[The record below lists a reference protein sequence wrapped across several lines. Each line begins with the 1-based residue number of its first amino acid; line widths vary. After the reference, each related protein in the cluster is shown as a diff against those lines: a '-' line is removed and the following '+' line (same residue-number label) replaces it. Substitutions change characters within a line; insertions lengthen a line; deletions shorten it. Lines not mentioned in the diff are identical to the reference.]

1 MNRSSRKKNR
11 SSWLNEKHDKSS
23 RHSLCEYDEESAART
38 RPFSFDEIMLR
49 RENKLLSENVKEGT
63 FESGNILLKEETVE
77 NVSDAFES
85 ERGYKHNNDSS
96 PVMEKHVSEKLVKAG
111 SRKKEENSSMKEDAL
126 VKRKDRESC
135 VSNTELKDK
144 DNKDMSYKDK
154 LGRNNH
160 QKHVRRKNDEWST
173 DDSENEPEKKH
184 SRDLADRDRHAERS
198 REDLERGSKRK
209 YRNGVDETNRD
220 RNTAKKHDPR
230 KQHDLDIPDRK
241 ERKESSKSLYEE
253 SRKRRRSRS
262 REREDRNKRSISP
275 STREESRKR
284 RWSRSREREDRNKRS
299 ISLSTREESRKRRR
313 SRSRE
318 REDKNRRSISPS
330 TRAHKHNSHHGG
342 EHREL
347 SSHSLRD
354 RSGRQHSDIDR
365 NRVSSNGSSSHYRRH
380 SGYTSG
386 LGGYSPRKRKTE
398 AAIKTPSPYGRSPEK
413 KSAGW
418 DLPPVGTAAVVSGSD
433 LSNFQSSKQD
443 VASTGNEMVNA
454 VSAASTTV
462 KSLST
467 VSNSFLSKKNYSFD
481 SVQLTQA
488 TRPMRRLYVE
498 NIPASA
504 SEKAV
509 VECFNKFLLASGV
522 NHIQEPQPCINCIMY
537 KEKGQA
543 LVEFLTPEDA
553 LAALSFD
560 GSSFSGSILKVRRP
574 KDFVEVATGDLEK
587 SVAAVDSI
595 SDIVEDSP
603 NKIFIGGISKFISS
617 KMLMEIVSV
626 FGPLKAYHFEV
637 NEELSECC
645 AFLEYVD
652 QSVTPK
658 ACAGL
663 NGMKLGGRV
672 LTVVPAIPD
681 ALFLENGGNS
691 ICYGIPEHAKPL
703 LKQPTE
709 VLKLKN
715 VFNPESLLLLPE
727 PEVEEVLE
735 DIRLECTRFGT
746 VKSVKVVKQSN
757 SHMSTS
763 GTFEVIDNGESDGA
777 WQDLS
782 HDDEKTETETSGK
795 DDDHDTGKI
804 SEADF
809 LGDIK
814 ELKEDEIILRRTCF
828 NDDGPANDNG
838 ENKSCQMG
846 LLDSNVVVED
856 YENISDGVP
865 EELANQ
871 LNSQNQSD
879 CHDEKVADIIEA
891 KDISLENNLMVED
904 QSTLGE
910 ADNKLQEAYVGMDG
924 IVATESAAAERGA
937 NEEQDCDLG
946 HVFELGCVFVEYG
959 RTEAS
964 CVAAHC
970 LHGRLFDDRI
980 VTVEFVALDLYR
992 VRFPK

>member
-1 MNRSSRKKNR
+1 MNRSSRKTNR
-11 SSWLNEKHDKSS
+11 SSRLKEKHDKSS
-23 RHSLCEYDEESAART
+23 RHSLHEYDEESAART

-63 FESGNILLKEETVE
+63 FESGHILLKEETVE

-96 PVMEKHVSEKLVKAG
+96 PVVEKHVSEKLVKAG

-126 VKRKDRESC
+126 VKRKDRESRL
-135 VSNTELKDK
+135 SNTELKDK

-230 KQHDLDIPDRK
+230 KQHDLDISDRK
-241 ERKESSKSLYEE
+241 ERKESSKSRYEE
-253 SRKRRRSRS
+253 
-262 REREDRNKRSISP
+262 P
-275 STREESRKR
+275 
-284 RWSRSREREDRNKRS
+284 
-299 ISLSTREESRKRRR
+299 RKRRR

-318 REDKNRRSISPS
+318 REDKIRRSISPS

-386 LGGYSPRKRKTE
+386 LGGYSPRKRKSE

-433 LSNFQSSKQD
+433 PSNFQSSKQD
-443 VASTGNEMVNA
+443 VALTGNEMVNA
-454 VSAASTTV
+454 VSAASTAV

-522 NHIQEPQPCINCIMY
+522 NHIQEPQPCINCI
-537 KEKGQA
+537 
-543 LVEFLTPEDA
+543 
-553 LAALSFD
+553 
-560 GSSFSGSILKVRRP
+560 
-574 KDFVEVATGDLEK
+574 
-587 SVAAVDSI
+587 
-595 SDIVEDSP
+595 
-603 NKIFIGGISKFISS
+603 
-617 KMLMEIVSV
+617 VSV
-626 FGPLKAYHFEV
+626 H
-637 NEELSECC
+637 
-645 AFLEYVD
+645 
-652 QSVTPK
+652 
-658 ACAGL
+658 
-663 NGMKLGGRV
+663 
-672 LTVVPAIPD
+672 
-681 ALFLENGGNS
+681 
-691 ICYGIPEHAKPL
+691 
-703 LKQPTE
+703 
-709 VLKLKN
+709 
-715 VFNPESLLLLPE
+715 
-727 PEVEEVLE
+727 
-735 DIRLECTRFGT
+735 
-746 VKSVKVVKQSN
+746 
-757 SHMSTS
+757 
-763 GTFEVIDNGESDGA
+763 
-777 WQDLS
+777 
-782 HDDEKTETETSGK
+782 
-795 DDDHDTGKI
+795 
-804 SEADF
+804 F
-809 LGDIK
+809 LG
-814 ELKEDEIILRRTCF
+814 
-828 NDDGPANDNG
+828 
-838 ENKSCQMG
+838 
-846 LLDSNVVVED
+846 
-856 YENISDGVP
+856 
-865 EELANQ
+865 
-871 LNSQNQSD
+871 
-879 CHDEKVADIIEA
+879 
-891 KDISLENNLMVED
+891 
-904 QSTLGE
+904 
-910 ADNKLQEAYVGMDG
+910 
-924 IVATESAAAERGA
+924 
-937 NEEQDCDLG
+937 
-946 HVFELGCVFVEYG
+946 
-959 RTEAS
+959 
-964 CVAAHC
+964 
-970 LHGRLFDDRI
+970 
-980 VTVEFVALDLYR
+980 
-992 VRFPK
+992 

>member
-1 MNRSSRKKNR
+1 MNRSSRKTNR
-11 SSWLNEKHDKSS
+11 SSRQKEKHDKSS
-23 RHSLCEYDEESAART
+23 RHSLHEYDEESAART

-85 ERGYKHNNDSS
+85 ERGYNHNNDSS
-96 PVMEKHVSEKLVKAG
+96 PVVEKHVSEKLVKAS
-111 SRKKEENSSMKEDAL
+111 SRKKEENSSVKEDAL
-126 VKRKDRESC
+126 VKRKDRESR

-230 KQHDLDIPDRK
+230 KQHDLDISDRK
-241 ERKESSKSLYEE
+241 ERKESSKSHYEE

-284 RWSRSREREDRNKRS
+284 RR
-299 ISLSTREESRKRRR
+299 T
-313 SRSRE
+313 RSRE

-433 LSNFQSSKQD
+433 PSNFQSSKQD
-443 VASTGNEMVNA
+443 VASTGNEMVHA

-462 KSLST
+462 KSLSA
-467 VSNSFLSKKNYSFD
+467 VSDSFLSKKNYSFD

-522 NHIQEPQPCINCIMY
+522 NHIQGPQPCINCI
-537 KEKGQA
+537 
-543 LVEFLTPEDA
+543 
-553 LAALSFD
+553 
-560 GSSFSGSILKVRRP
+560 
-574 KDFVEVATGDLEK
+574 
-587 SVAAVDSI
+587 
-595 SDIVEDSP
+595 
-603 NKIFIGGISKFISS
+603 
-617 KMLMEIVSV
+617 VSV
-626 FGPLKAYHFEV
+626 H
-637 NEELSECC
+637 
-645 AFLEYVD
+645 
-652 QSVTPK
+652 
-658 ACAGL
+658 
-663 NGMKLGGRV
+663 
-672 LTVVPAIPD
+672 
-681 ALFLENGGNS
+681 
-691 ICYGIPEHAKPL
+691 
-703 LKQPTE
+703 
-709 VLKLKN
+709 
-715 VFNPESLLLLPE
+715 
-727 PEVEEVLE
+727 
-735 DIRLECTRFGT
+735 
-746 VKSVKVVKQSN
+746 
-757 SHMSTS
+757 
-763 GTFEVIDNGESDGA
+763 
-777 WQDLS
+777 
-782 HDDEKTETETSGK
+782 
-795 DDDHDTGKI
+795 
-804 SEADF
+804 F
-809 LGDIK
+809 LG
-814 ELKEDEIILRRTCF
+814 
-828 NDDGPANDNG
+828 
-838 ENKSCQMG
+838 
-846 LLDSNVVVED
+846 
-856 YENISDGVP
+856 
-865 EELANQ
+865 
-871 LNSQNQSD
+871 
-879 CHDEKVADIIEA
+879 
-891 KDISLENNLMVED
+891 
-904 QSTLGE
+904 
-910 ADNKLQEAYVGMDG
+910 
-924 IVATESAAAERGA
+924 
-937 NEEQDCDLG
+937 
-946 HVFELGCVFVEYG
+946 
-959 RTEAS
+959 
-964 CVAAHC
+964 
-970 LHGRLFDDRI
+970 
-980 VTVEFVALDLYR
+980 
-992 VRFPK
+992 

>member
-1 MNRSSRKKNR
+1 MNRSSRKTNR
-11 SSWLNEKHDKSS
+11 SSRQKEKHDKSS
-23 RHSLCEYDEESAART
+23 RHSLHEYDEESAART

-49 RENKLLSENVKEGT
+49 RENKVSENVKEGT

-85 ERGYKHNNDSS
+85 ERGYNHNNDSS
-96 PVMEKHVSEKLVKAG
+96 PVVEKHVSEKLVKAS
-111 SRKKEENSSMKEDAL
+111 SRKKEENSSVKEDAL
-126 VKRKDRESC
+126 VKRKDRESRL
-135 VSNTELKDK
+135 SNTELKDK

-230 KQHDLDIPDRK
+230 KQHDLDISDRK
-241 ERKESSKSLYEE
+241 ERKESSKLHYEE

-284 RWSRSREREDRNKRS
+284 RR
-299 ISLSTREESRKRRR
+299 T
-313 SRSRE
+313 RSRE

-433 LSNFQSSKQD
+433 PSNFQSSKQD
-443 VASTGNEMVNA
+443 VASTGNEMVHA

-462 KSLST
+462 KSLSA
-467 VSNSFLSKKNYSFD
+467 VSDSFLSKKNYSFD

-522 NHIQEPQPCINCIMY
+522 NHIQGPQPCINCI
-537 KEKGQA
+537 
-543 LVEFLTPEDA
+543 
-553 LAALSFD
+553 
-560 GSSFSGSILKVRRP
+560 
-574 KDFVEVATGDLEK
+574 
-587 SVAAVDSI
+587 
-595 SDIVEDSP
+595 
-603 NKIFIGGISKFISS
+603 
-617 KMLMEIVSV
+617 VSV
-626 FGPLKAYHFEV
+626 H
-637 NEELSECC
+637 
-645 AFLEYVD
+645 
-652 QSVTPK
+652 
-658 ACAGL
+658 
-663 NGMKLGGRV
+663 
-672 LTVVPAIPD
+672 
-681 ALFLENGGNS
+681 
-691 ICYGIPEHAKPL
+691 
-703 LKQPTE
+703 
-709 VLKLKN
+709 
-715 VFNPESLLLLPE
+715 
-727 PEVEEVLE
+727 
-735 DIRLECTRFGT
+735 
-746 VKSVKVVKQSN
+746 
-757 SHMSTS
+757 
-763 GTFEVIDNGESDGA
+763 
-777 WQDLS
+777 
-782 HDDEKTETETSGK
+782 
-795 DDDHDTGKI
+795 
-804 SEADF
+804 F
-809 LGDIK
+809 LG
-814 ELKEDEIILRRTCF
+814 
-828 NDDGPANDNG
+828 
-838 ENKSCQMG
+838 
-846 LLDSNVVVED
+846 
-856 YENISDGVP
+856 
-865 EELANQ
+865 
-871 LNSQNQSD
+871 
-879 CHDEKVADIIEA
+879 
-891 KDISLENNLMVED
+891 
-904 QSTLGE
+904 
-910 ADNKLQEAYVGMDG
+910 
-924 IVATESAAAERGA
+924 
-937 NEEQDCDLG
+937 
-946 HVFELGCVFVEYG
+946 
-959 RTEAS
+959 
-964 CVAAHC
+964 
-970 LHGRLFDDRI
+970 
-980 VTVEFVALDLYR
+980 
-992 VRFPK
+992 

>member
-1 MNRSSRKKNR
+1 MNRSSRKTNR
-11 SSWLNEKHDKSS
+11 SSQLKEKHEKSS
-23 RHSLCEYDEESAART
+23 RHSRREYDEESAART

-96 PVMEKHVSEKLVKAG
+96 PVVEKHVSEKLVKV
-111 SRKKEENSSMKEDAL
+111 SSKKKENSSMKEDAL
-126 VKRKDRESC
+126 VKRKDRESR

-154 LGRNNH
+154 LGRNNQ
-160 QKHVRRKNDEWST
+160 QKHVRRKNDEGST
-173 DDSENEPEKKH
+173 DDSKNEPEKKH
-184 SRDLADRDRHAERS
+184 SRDLADRDRPAES

-220 RNTAKKHDPR
+220 RNTAKKQDPR
-230 KQHDLDIPDRK
+230 KQHDLDISDRK
-241 ERKESSKSLYEE
+241 ERKESSKARYEE

-262 REREDRNKRSISP
+262 REREDRNRRSTSP
-275 STREESRKR
+275 STH
-284 RWSRSREREDRNKRS
+284 
-299 ISLSTREESRKRRR
+299 EESRKRRR

-330 TRAHKHNSHHGG
+330 TRGHKHNSHHGG

-398 AAIKTPSPYGRSPEK
+398 AAIKTPSPYGHSPEK

-433 LSNFQSSKQD
+433 PSNFQSSKQD
-443 VASTGNEMVNA
+443 VASTGNEVVNA
-454 VSAASTTV
+454 VSVASTTV
-462 KSLST
+462 KSLSA
-467 VSNSFLSKKNYSFD
+467 VSNSFSSKKNYSFD

-522 NHIQEPQPCINCIMY
+522 NHIQGPQPCINCIMY

-553 LAALSFD
+553 TAALSFD
-560 GSSFSGSILKVRRP
+560 GGSFSGSILKVRRP

-595 SDIVEDSP
+595 SDIVVDSP

-637 NEELSECC
+637 NEELSERC

-672 LTVVPAIPD
+672 LTVVQAICD

-715 VFNPESLLLLPE
+715 VFNPEGLLLLPD

-735 DIRLECTRFGT
+735 DIRLECARFGT

-763 GTFEVIDNGESDGA
+763 GTCEVIDNGESAGA

-782 HDDEKTETETSGK
+782 HDDEKTETETSRK

-828 NDDGPANDNG
+828 NDDGPADDNG
-838 ENKSCQMG
+838 ENNSCQMG
-846 LLDSNVVVED
+846 LLDSNVVVQD

-865 EELANQ
+865 EELTNQ
-871 LNSQNQSD
+871 LNCQNQSD
-879 CHDEKVADIIEA
+879 CHDEKVADITEA
-891 KDISLENNLMVED
+891 KDTSLENKLMVED

-910 ADNKLQEAYVGMDG
+910 ADNKLQEASVGLDG
-924 IVATESAAAERGA
+924 IVATESAAAERGE
-937 NEEQDCDLG
+937 NEEQDYDIG

-959 RTEAS
+959 RREAS

-992 VRFPK
+992 LRFPK